1 MDIGF
6 WRSGTATGEPGF
18 LGSLRS
24 AFRGERWFLAAGA
37 GYRDREF
44 IDLKGLRRPQLLL
57 ASVQGGWDLTERFSL
72 EASFR
77 RETEG
82 GGVVP
87 DRFYPMRLLYSGRA
101 VREWRYLVSSASF
114 SRSLRLEA
122 DGARTQKD
130 VWEGKVSR
138 LSGRIAGIEAKGF
151 VEGQWV
157 RQDEA
162 SSGSAVFGGSIG
174 THTGGADLL
183 ISGRVRGDLTACGE
197 SWSPDWSWNG
207 ALELIL
213 PDGSIEARLE
223 KGNDAVSLRLECRFR
238 TRFTVRGAASPFRNR
253 W

>member
-174 THTGGADLL
+174 GMISGADLL
-183 ISGRVRGDLTACGE
+183 LSGRLRGDLAGGE
-197 SWSPDWSWNG
+197 SLSWKG
-207 ALELIL
+207 TAELFFS
-213 PDGSIEARLE
+213 DGSIEARLE